1 MAKKGLSA
9 FFVKR
14 GTVPKL
20 IILEGS
26 FYYATGIFD
35 V

>member
-1 MAKKGLSA
+1 MAKKGGYPLFLS
-9 FFVKR
+9 KE
-14 GTVPKL
+14 VPKL